1 MPEQFCNHRNRD
13 VHTSARSHFKRLKPV
28 SLFNSDE
35 VVLRFENGKAR
46 AKNVFYET
54 LPVAING
61 NGPTKVSH
69 RDVSLFPSFLGLDC
83 GGGFGAVFLCCSGEC
98 ATVSI

>member
-1 MPEQFCNHRNRD
+1 MS
-13 VHTSARSHFKRLKPV
+13 VRSRFKLLKPV
-28 SLFNSDE
+28 LLFNSDE

-69 RDVSLFPSFLGLDC
+69 SDVLFPCVLELGRGVGVGQWSSSC
-83 GGGFGAVFLCCSGEC
+83 AAREC
-98 ATVSI
+98 ATVPL

>member
-1 MPEQFCNHRNRD
+1 MHMHVCIN
-13 VHTSARSHFKRLKPV
+13 TYTLSHFKLLRPV
-28 SLFNSDE
+28 FLFNPDE
-35 VVLRFENGKAR
+35 VVLKFENGKAR

-69 RDVSLFPSFLGLDC
+69 SDFPVSLFPGDRLWG
-83 GGGFGAVFLCCSGEC
+83 
-98 ATVSI
+98 TM